1 MQPTDAVRPS
11 GVFLNETQVSTRVLA
26 ESTVDPE
33 DSPASVALR
42 AVAEVL
48 EARIKRRERELE
60 EDAS

>member
-1 MQPTDAVRPS
+1 M
-11 GVFLNETQVSTRVLA
+11 NETQVSTRVLA

-33 DSPASVALR
+33 DSPSVALR